1 MLRRVLIRPILF
13 LALTGIVSCS
23 VRPTKEESIK
33 RMAMSKKEL
42 DKIQQLHYGWYVQA
56 VSALL
61 GAIGKEHYMKM
72 DRNNRRAFVAC
83 LDNIDK
89 EHDLQSGAKC
99 LVKAFDKQL
108 VKSFP
113 YALHRPY
120 YDFVGVDLKHR
131 GSQKK
136 NKLIRKAIKDFAMT
150 KAARLL
156 KLNFTKK
163 SELLSK
169 KTSISPRRRVAY
181 ERPRSR
187 RLHRSNLKL
196 KSLLQKRHR
205 RIRRNVLSLYRNKET
220 IEEAKR
226 ADRMESPYR
235 PINMKSS
242 PPLLSRQKSPVR
254 VMADVLGTL
263 WRTAKNRTKFE
274 QTGIH
279 STYKKLQELQSKVS
293 ETRQSTLFKH
303 RMLDMVVGKD
313 NPLRRRKSFT
323 ERFRDLMP
331 EKAVDESVYGLVDAV
346 SRHTKDV
353 NRQFLSP
360 RFLPIMPDKYRAS
373 KPMLSPDLFPL
384 YKDDSDNSILP
395 IPEVLE
401 KSGLNSNDRESIL
414 ELVMD
419 VAGVNEV
426 VEKSMKLLK
435 NMKQLGLGTDLASI
449 TSAVDRVFDELS
461 RSLEAEQ
468 RRDMAVRQYSFL
480 NRDQMMKLYGENG
493 ILNTT
498 TADLP
503 FNIDEFASLS
513 RFERE
518 ETLRNTVRLLAE
530 DPKALHRR
538 HKRTIA
544 IQFFRHTT
552 LSPYAFAPTIN
563 TLNVLG
569 PVTLSP
575 SLFSPNI
582 ISPLLLSP
590 PVISPQVGNPLIF
603 SPYVLGPNVLSAAV
617 FNAYVFSPY
626 VLSPN
631 VINPYV
637 LSPLILSPYV
647 LCPDVVSPTILSG
660 VVLSP
665 SVASPSV
672 FTESALSINVLSPS
686 FLS

>member
-1 MLRRVLIRPILF
+1 MKRV
-13 LALTGIVSCS
+13 
-23 VRPTKEESIK
+23 
-33 RMAMSKKEL
+33 AMNKAELKKV
-42 DKIQQLHYGWYVQA
+42 QQLHYGWYVQA

-61 GAIGKEHYMKM
+61 GAMGKELYMKM

-108 VKSFP
+108 VKSYP

-120 YDFVGVDLKHR
+120 YDFVGVNMNPR
-131 GSQKK
+131 GGQKK
-136 NKLIRKAIKDFAMT
+136 KKQIRQAVKDFA
-150 KAARLL
+150 KARAAKLL
-156 KLNFTKK
+156 KLNFKKKIELKKRTSTRFKTKG
-163 SELLSK
+163 SSTRPGTSK
-169 KTSISPRRRVAY
+169 AKK
-181 ERPRSR
+181 
-187 RLHRSNLKL
+187 NLKRTN
-196 KSLLQKRHR
+196 KVVQKRFR
-205 RIRRNVLSLYRNKET
+205 RTKRNVLSLYSNMET
-220 IEEAKR
+220 IEDAKR
-226 ADRMESPYR
+226 LDRLDSPYR
-235 PINMKSS
+235 PVNMKAMPS
-242 PPLLSRQKSPVR
+242 LIGGKKSPVKM
-254 VMADVLGTL
+254 VTDLLGSM
-263 WRTAKNRTKFE
+263 WRTAKNRTKSDE
-274 QTGIH
+274 IGIKG
-279 STYKKLQELQSKVS
+279 SFKKLQQLQDRVS
-293 ETRQSTLFKH
+293 ESKRSALFKH

-323 ERFRDLMP
+323 ERFRDLTP
-331 EKAVDESVYGLVDAV
+331 QNTVDESVFDLVDTV
-346 SRHTKDV
+346 SKHTKDI

-360 RFLPIMPDKYRAS
+360 RILPLLPDKYSAKKS
-373 KPMLSPDLFPL
+373 LLSPDLFPF
-384 YKDDSDNSILP
+384 YKDDSGNSVLP

-401 KSGLNSNDRESIL
+401 KSGLDSNDRESVL
-414 ELVMD
+414 ELLMD
-419 VAGVNEV
+419 VTGVNEV
-426 VEKSMKLLK
+426 VEKSMNLLK
-435 NMKQLGLGTDLASI
+435 GIKEVGLDGDLATI
-449 TSAVDRVFDELS
+449 TAMIDRGFDELN
-461 RSLEAEQ
+461 RSLQKNQ
-468 RRDMAVRQYSFL
+468 RRDLATRQYSFL
-480 NRDQMMKLYGENG
+480 TKAQMAKLYGENG

-498 TADLP
+498 LSTLP
-503 FNIDEFASLS
+503 FDMDEYDAMAPAEKEQS
-513 RFERE
+513 
-518 ETLRNTVRLLAE
+518 LRNTVRLLAD

-603 SPYVLGPNVLSAAV
+603 SPYVVGPNVLSAAV

-665 SVASPSV
+665 SVLSPSV

-686 FLS
+686 VLS